1 VNKKVFWRGLVED
14 RGTHQASHTKLL
26 AVVGSIVASGIMIRE
41 ALHDRMNSEYFW
53 AYLGIL
59 VAGAA
64 ASKYLTTR
72 GGNNNVLPPTTDV
85 PEK

>member
-1 VNKKVFWRGLVED
+1 MNKRTFWRGLLED
-14 RGTHQASHTKLL
+14 RQTHQASHTKLL
-26 AVVGSIVASGIMIRE
+26 AIIGSIIASGIMVRE

-64 ASKYLTTR
+64 ASKYLSTKK
-72 GGNNNVLPPTTDV
+72 GGENVYPTTSDV